1 MTKAVFFT
9 APMAPI
15 ALVAF
20 GLATF
25 AGLPAAHAQSADGAC
40 PPGSWFCPE
49 GSQEP
54 SGPPPADKKPLEPL
68 PDPDAQP
75 EAPPPPARRPLPPP
89 PPVVVYSPGPPPDG
103 PFYGPPEG
111 PPPDGPPAYT
121 YRPRPI
127 RPISPPREW
136 GLNLHLDGAT
146 VGHGTGSQGAGMA
159 GAGGAVRFKP
169 NRRFGIEADLDFL
182 GGTDY
187 QGNHRTETGFTLNG
201 LVYLNPLSRAQV
213 YLLGGFGWSG
223 AHVTCDSGAG
233 CATPGLDA
241 QYSYFGGQLGI
252 GLEIRLSR
260 MFALNGDVRGFL
272 RTRTDAGANS
282 QPEFVNANGQTTN
295 ASGGALFTA
304 GATLYF

>member
-1 MTKAVFFT
+1 MTKAVVFSA
-9 APMAPI
+9 APMAAV
-15 ALVAF
+15 ALGF
-20 GLATF
+20 GLVSF
-25 AGLPAAHAQSADGAC
+25 ASPRAAYAQSADGTC
-40 PPGSWFCPE
+40 PPGSWFCPD
-49 GSQEP
+49 GSQDP
-54 SGPPPADKKPLEPL
+54 SAPPAPDKRSLEPL
-68 PDPDAQP
+68 PDPDAEP
-75 EAPPPPARRPLPPP
+75 EAPPPPRRPPPP
-89 PPVVVYSPGPPPDG
+89 PPVVVYAPAPPPD
-103 PFYGPPEG
+103 E
-111 PPPDGPPAYT
+111 PPPYT

-146 VGHGTGSQGAGMA
+146 MGHGSGTQGAGM
-159 GAGGAVRFKP
+159 GGIGGGVRFKP
-169 NRRFGIEADLDFL
+169 TRRVGIEADLDFL

-223 AHVTCDSGAG
+223 AHVTCGGGG
-233 CATPGLDA
+233 CASPGLDT

-260 MFALNGDVRGFL
+260 MFALNGDVRGFI
-272 RTRTDAGANS
+272 RTRTDDKASS

-295 ASGGALFTA
+295 ASGGALFTG

>member
-1 MTKAVFFT
+1 MTKAVVFT
-9 APMAPI
+9 API
-15 ALVAF
+15 AVVAF
-20 GLATF
+20 GLASI
-25 AGLPAAHAQSADGAC
+25 AGLRTAHAQSADGSC
-40 PPGSWFCPE
+40 PPGSWFCPD

-54 SGPPPADKKPLEPL
+54 SASPPADKKPLEPL

-75 EAPPPPARRPLPPP
+75 EAPPPPPSRRPLPPP
-89 PPVVVYSPGPPPDG
+89 PPVVVYAPGPPPDA
-103 PFYGPPEG
+103 PPYAGSEE
-111 PPPDGPPAYT
+111 PPPYT

-146 VGHGTGSQGAGMA
+146 MGHGTGAQGAGLG

-169 NRRFGIEADLDFL
+169 NRRVGIEADLDFL

-187 QGNHRTETGFTLNG
+187 QGNHRTETGFTING

-213 YLLGGFGWSG
+213 YLLGGFGWSS

-233 CATPGLDA
+233 CPSPGLDA
-241 QYSYFGGQLGI
+241 QYSYFGGQLGV

-260 MFALNGDVRGFL
+260 IFALNGDVRGFI
-272 RTRTDAGANS
+272 RTRTDSQASS